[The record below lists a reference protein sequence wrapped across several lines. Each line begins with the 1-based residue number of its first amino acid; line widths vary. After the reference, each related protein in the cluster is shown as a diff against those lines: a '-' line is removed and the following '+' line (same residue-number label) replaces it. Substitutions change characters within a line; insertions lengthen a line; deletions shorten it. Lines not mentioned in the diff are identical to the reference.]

1 MDYLN
6 KIVFFS
12 IISGLILTLSIFIKH
27 KINKE
32 LNTNIYYLKF
42 FSAVSLSL
50 IILLNIYEITTKTN
64 ILNIQ
69 QEITTGQPEF

>member
-12 IISGLILTLSIFIKH
+12 IISGLIFTLSVFIKH

-32 LNTNIYYLKF
+32 LKSNIYYLKF
-42 FSAVSLSL
+42 FSAVSLSV

-69 QEITTGQPEF
+69 QEITTGHPEF